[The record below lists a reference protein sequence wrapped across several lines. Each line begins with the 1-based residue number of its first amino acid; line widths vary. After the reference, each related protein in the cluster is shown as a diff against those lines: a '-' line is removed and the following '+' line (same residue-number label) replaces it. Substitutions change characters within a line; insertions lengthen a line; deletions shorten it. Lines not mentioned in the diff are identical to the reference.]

1 MELVTQ
7 VGRIV
12 VVAVLVFVLGF
23 AYATVSPLPTSASG
37 QCPSDY
43 CHDRP
48 GSRLGGP
55 SCQGNVCDSRNKI
68 CCMEPIIIEVEQE
81 S

>member
-12 VVAVLVFVLGF
+12 VAAVLVFVLGF
-23 AYATVSPLPTSASG
+23 AYATVSPVPTSASG
-37 QCPSDY
+37 QCGDY
-43 CHDRP
+43 CHDMP
-48 GSRLGGP
+48 GSKPGGP
-55 SCQGNVCDSRNKI
+55 TCVGSVCNTNEQI
-68 CCMEPIIIEVEQE
+68 CCMPEIKIEVERE

>member
-12 VVAVLVFVLGF
+12 VVAVLGF
-23 AYATVSPLPTSASG
+23 AYATVSPVPTSASG
-37 QCPSDY
+37 DCDSPY

-48 GSRLGGP
+48 GSTPGSDE
-55 SCQGNVCDSRNKI
+55 SCVGDVCDSRKQI
-68 CCMEPIIIEVEQE
+68 CCLEGIEVVVDGP